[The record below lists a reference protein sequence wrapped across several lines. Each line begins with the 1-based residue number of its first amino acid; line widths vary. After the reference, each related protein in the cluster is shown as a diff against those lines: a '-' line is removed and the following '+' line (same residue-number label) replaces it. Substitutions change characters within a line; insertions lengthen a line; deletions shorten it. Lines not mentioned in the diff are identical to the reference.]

1 MPSKTTY
8 PQQKHL
14 GKFISELRKQ
24 KGLTQEEFA
33 KKLKTSQSAV
43 ARMEKGMQ
51 NISFEMLMKISDVLQ
66 QNIVNISQNTASY
79 VVKGG
84 KKLKGEITT
93 NTSKNGAVCLMFAA
107 MINREKTILKNVPR
121 IEEVNRIVELFKSIG
136 ISVTR
141 KGKDMTISVPAKLKV
156 KNMDTHTARR
166 TRSSILLLGALSGY
180 LKEYTVPSP
189 GGCLLGTRTIFPHIK
204 ALEKMGIIVDH
215 KYKFYKA
222 KVNILKKSEIEIV
235 MTERSDLGTVNAILA
250 ASFRPAITTIRM
262 ASANY
267 QVQEVCVFLSQLG
280 VEIKGIGT
288 HTLIIKGGEFKKSI
302 SYTLAE
308 DPIESMLFLTAGIMT
323 DSKITIKRCPIDFLL
338 IEIEKLK
345 EMGVDMDISSRYK
358 SYNGYTD
365 LVDIKLSKT
374 KNLKSLPIKIEPAPY
389 PGLNIDNLPFFVP
402 IATKAYGETM
412 IFDWIYENR
421 AIYYTELNKLG
432 ANIYLADAHRV
443 FIKGPTPLHSTE
455 IVSPP
460 ALRPAAIILIAMLA
474 AKGTSVLRNVYT
486 LNRGYEDICLNLQ
499 KIGADIKIVNKVI

>member
-1 MPSKTTY
+1 MPSKTIF

-14 GKFISELRKQ
+14 GRFISELRRQ

-33 KKLKTSQSAV
+33 RRLKTSQSAV

-66 QNIVNISQNTASY
+66 QNIVHISQNTASY

-107 MINREKTILKNVPR
+107 LINRGKTILKNVPD
-121 IEEVNRIVELFKSIG
+121 IEEVNRIVELLKSIG
-136 ISVTR
+136 VSIAR
-141 KGKDMTISVPAKLKV
+141 KGKNMTINTPLKLKI
-156 KNMDTHTARR
+156 KNIDTHTARR
-166 TRSSILLLGALSGY
+166 TRSSILLLGILSGY
-180 LKEYTVPSP
+180 LREYTVPSP
-189 GGCLLGTRTIFPHIK
+189 GGCILGNRTIFPHIK
-204 ALEKMGIIVDH
+204 ALEKLGITINH
-215 KYKFYKA
+215 RHNFYNA
-222 KVNILKKSEIEIV
+222 KVNLLKKREVEII

-250 ASFRPAITTIRM
+250 ASFRPTTTIIRM

-288 HTLIIKGGEFKKSI
+288 HTLIIKGGNFKKDI

-308 DPIESMLFLTAGIMT
+308 DPIESMLFISAGIMT
-323 DSKITIKRCPIDFLL
+323 NSKITIKRCPIDFLL
-338 IEIEKLK
+338 IEIERLK
-345 EMGVDMDISSRYK
+345 EMGVGIEMSSRYK
-358 SYNGYTD
+358 SHNSYTD
-365 LVDIKLSKT
+365 LVDIKLTKT
-374 KNLKSLPIKIEPAPY
+374 DNLKSLPIKIEPAPY

-402 IATKAYGETM
+402 IATKAHGETM

-443 FIKGPTPLHSTE
+443 FIKGPTPLHSAE
-455 IVSPP
+455 IISPP

-474 AKGTSVLRNVYT
+474 ARGTSILRNVYT